1 MPASSPRQV
10 RSVAT
15 KEGSMVWC
23 RVRVPVLLTLIAI
36 LVIAGAAAA
45 QTTSATTGAINGRV
59 TDSTGAV
66 MPGVTVTVSSPSM
79 MGTRTAVTDPD
90 GQFRVT
96 AVPPGDYT
104 LLFELTGFTSI
115 RNEGVRI
122 SVGFTATVNAEMKL
136 ASLSENV
143 VVTGQSPVVDT
154 SQTQVGNTFDAKQL
168 SALPTSRDYFS
179 LLAGSPA
186 IQMNRIDVG
195 GSTNGTQQG
204 FVVYGTSG
212 QVRAS
217 IEGLNATEATGA
229 FGNYPDVG
237 AMEEI
242 QINTAAHSAEASTP
256 GVQSQFISK
265 SGGNEFRGTFFG
277 GYSPERWQ
285 NFNIDNAQI
294 ARGLTGGG
302 GLKPED
308 TNRLSSYQD
317 TNLGFGGYAIKNK
330 LWWYGSYRHQDV
342 KARFVNFPVKPQTTI
357 LNNYS
362 GKVTYNLTQN
372 NKIIGYTQPSQKKQP
387 QRFDSFLLG
396 VDTGINTSEGTTWN
410 QNFWAWVHKVEWN
423 GVLSDRAFAEIR
435 GGQYGYDWTNGVNGT
450 GLRYEDIG
458 NNLIYGRNRN
468 WARER
473 RRNQALGSLSL
484 FKDDW
489 VGQHNFKVGG
499 EIFYETVVDIYKDG
513 YEEDILH
520 VMQNG
525 APLDVIFFQTP
536 NESTGGL
543 WTYGSYA
550 NDTWRVTSRL
560 TLNIGA
566 RFDRYRAFTPA
577 QEHAAGRFNPTAITF
592 AANNSVI
599 DFNLF
604 APRLGVT
611 YDLSGT
617 GKTVLKFNY
626 GKYWWN
632 PGADFVF
639 NTSENAP
646 AWWRRYRWTDIN
658 GDGRWNPGEQG
669 ATLVSSRGGVATESL
684 DPALQDTRTD
694 EIAAFVERELM
705 ANFGVRA
712 GYVWRGLRNQYQRY
726 NVALPYSAF
735 TVPVSIP
742 DPGLDGRVGTADDGS
757 PIAGFDLATAY
768 RGLTPV
774 NMTTNVPNSDADYHT
789 FEITGTKRMS
799 RRWSLLAS
807 YGYTKSFDQGNSY
820 LGNSVRANNLPVT
833 PNDKI
838 NTDEGRQEYSR
849 QTVKLAGTWN
859 TPWWG
864 VSFSP
869 MLRYQQGFP
878 FGRTFA
884 TNLSYGSVRIL
895 AEPLGTRRQ
904 NTISIVDLRFEKTVG
919 LGNRRDV
926 SAFFDIYNMFNAN
939 PAQNL
944 QWSSGT
950 AFNRPLSIVP
960 PRLARIGVKL
970 NF

>member
-1 MPASSPRQV
+1 MRCRTLGLALLLIAGFASSSFGQAV
-10 RSVAT
+10 SS
-15 KEGSMVWC
+15 G
-23 RVRVPVLLTLIAI
+23 
-36 LVIAGAAAA
+36 
-45 QTTSATTGAINGRV
+45 TGAINGRV
-59 TDSTGAV
+59 TDSSQAV
-66 MPGVTVTVSSPSM
+66 IPGVTITVTSPSL
-79 MGTRTAVTDPD
+79 MGTRTAVTDAE
-90 GQFRVT
+90 GQYRIT

-104 LLFELTGFTSI
+104 LLFELSGFTSV

-122 SVGFTATVNAEMKL
+122 SLGFTGTVNAEMKL
-136 ASLSENV
+136 ASLSESV

-154 SQTQVGNTFDAKQL
+154 SATQVGTTFDAKQL
-168 SALPTSRDYFS
+168 LALPTSRDYFS

-186 IQMNRIDVG
+186 VQMNRIDVG

-204 FVVYGTSG
+204 FVVYGTTG

-256 GVQSQFISK
+256 GVQSHFISK
-265 SGGNEFRGTFFG
+265 SGGNEFRGTFYG

-285 NFNIDNAQI
+285 SFNIDANQI

-302 GLKPED
+302 GLDPED

-317 TNLGFGGYAIKNK
+317 TNLGFGGYAIKDK

-362 GKVTYNLTQN
+362 GKITYNLSQN
-372 NKIIGYTQPSQKKQP
+372 NKFIGYTQPSQKKQP

-410 QNFWAWVHKVEWN
+410 QNFWAWVHKAEWN
-423 GVLSDRAFAEIR
+423 SVLSDSTFAEIR

-473 RRNQALGSLSL
+473 RRNQALGSVST
-484 FKDDW
+484 FKD
-489 VGQHNFKVGG
+489 GYAGNHNIKIGG
-499 EIFYETVVDIYKDG
+499 EVFYETAVDIYIDG
-513 YEEDILH
+513 YEEDIVH

-525 APLDVIFFQTP
+525 AKLDVILFQAP

-543 WTYGSYA
+543 WTYGTYA
-550 NDTWRVTSRL
+550 NDTWRATDRL
-560 TLNIGA
+560 TLNLGL

-577 QEHAAGRFNPTAITF
+577 QEHAAGRFNPAPITF
-592 AANNSVI
+592 AANDNVA

-604 APRLGVT
+604 APRLGIT
-611 YDLSGT
+611 YDLT
-617 GKTVLKFNY
+617 GGGKNVLKFNY
-626 GKYWWN
+626 GKYWFN

-646 AWWRRYRWTDIN
+646 AWWRRYRWIDSN
-658 GDGRWNPGEQG
+658 GDGRWNQGEQG
-669 ATLVSSRGGVATESL
+669 ALVSSRGGVATESL
-684 DPALQDTRTD
+684 DPALEDTRTD
-694 EIAAFVERELM
+694 EIAAFFEREMM
-705 ANFGVRA
+705 ANFGIRA
-712 GYVWRGLRNQYQRY
+712 GYVWRGLRNQYGRI
-726 NVALPYSAF
+726 NVALPYEAF
-735 TVPVSIP
+735 TVPVSIT
-742 DPGLDGRVGTADDGS
+742 DPGPDGRAGTADDGRA
-757 PIAGFDLATAY
+757 IAAFDLSTAY

-774 NMTTNVPNSDADYHT
+774 NMTTNVRNGDADHHT

-799 RRWSLLAS
+799 NRWSLLAS
-807 YGYTKSFDQGNSY
+807 YGRTKSFDNGNSAY
-820 LGNSVRANNLPVT
+820 LGNSVRANGLPAT
-833 PNDKI
+833 PNDEI
-838 NTDEGRQEYSR
+838 NTSDGRYEFSR

-859 TPWWG
+859 APWWG
-864 VSFSP
+864 ISFSP

-884 TNLSYGSVRIL
+884 QTLSYGSVRIL

-904 NTISIVDLRFEKTVG
+904 DAIKIVDLRLEKAIA
-919 LGNRRDV
+919 LGNRRDI
-926 SAFFDIYNMFNAN
+926 SAFFDVYNMFNDN
-939 PAQNL
+939 PEQNL

-950 AFNRPLSIVP
+950 AYNRPLSIVP
-960 PRLARIGVKL
+960 PRLARIGVKV